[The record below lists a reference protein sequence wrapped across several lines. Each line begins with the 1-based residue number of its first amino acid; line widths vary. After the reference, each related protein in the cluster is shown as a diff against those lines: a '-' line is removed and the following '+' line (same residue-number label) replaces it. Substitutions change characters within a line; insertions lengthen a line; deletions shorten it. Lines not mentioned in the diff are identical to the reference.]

1 MDLISFTTVSFV
13 VLVLLA
19 FLVNFLFEPNIRKSA
34 INFVYFAFAAVLI
47 FSSFKM
53 LYTGEMGSFSIQE
66 GEVKIL
72 LATHPLQFLGSLI
85 FKLSLGGFIIYSLI
99 LRIRVK

>member
-1 MDLISFTTVSFV
+1 MDPTTFTTVSFF

-19 FLVNFLFEPNIRKSA
+19 FLVNYLLNPNIRKSA
-34 INFVYFAFAAVLI
+34 LYVVYFTFAIILI

-53 LYTGEMGSFSIQE
+53 LYTGEMGSFNIQK

-72 LATHPLQFLGSLI
+72 METHPLQFWGSMI
-85 FKLSLGGFIIYSLI
+85 FKLSLGGFILYSLF
-99 LRIRVK
+99 LRIKKN